1 MSYPLR
7 FFLFFTTLFDPLGDD
22 VAVVTAER
30 VSPFPMTAGTL
41 NLFQGSST
49 VQCGI
54 TRTWTSSRRS
64 VEHSEPVLGSAAPPA
79 IVRDPCFSMARD
91 QEPHGGVI
99 HERRAHHDV
108 GHREHHQAAENHDEH
123 HGILEHLHDVEGLMR
138 NKVALPLPRH
148 ELDGMGKLDG
158 RRRVQRSA
166 DCVGTHFERGFR
178 LWRDIDAELQV
189 SRSERGGLGK
199 PEKTHGGVDRLC
211 RRHDHGI

>member
-1 MSYPLR
+1 M
-7 FFLFFTTLFDPLGDD
+7 FDPLGDD
-22 VAVVTAER
+22 VAVVTTER
-30 VSPFPMTAGTL
+30 VSPFPTTGGRL

-49 VQCGI
+49 VQCGM

-79 IVRDPCFSMARD
+79 IIRDPCFSTARD
-91 QEPHGGVI
+91 QGLHGKII
-99 HERRAHHDV
+99 HLRCAHHDV
-108 GHREHHQAAENHDEH
+108 RHREHHQAAEDHDEH
-123 HGILEHLHDVEGLMR
+123 HGILEHLHNVEGLMR

-148 ELDGMGKLDG
+148 ELDGVGKLDG

-166 DCVGTHFERGFR
+166 DCVRTHFERGFR
-178 LWRDIDAELQV
+178 LWGDIDAELQV
-189 SRSERGGLGK
+189 SRSERGGLGR